1 MNTGIIST
9 RYAAALLRYVEQTG
23 NAAKVCEQAASLL
36 ANPHV
41 ESVTLEPEL
50 ERFVLLLRKHGRL
63 EESRFILSSFVAM
76 YYKSQGI
83 VSVKLI
89 TAVPAPQEIVDKL
102 CAAFERKLD
111 RKVHCVTEVDPGLV
125 GGFTLIVD
133 DDYMLDASVL
143 HQLEPELPKSK
154 RPA

>member
-76 YYKSQGI
+76 YYK
-83 VSVKLI
+83 
-89 TAVPAPQEIVDKL
+89 
-102 CAAFERKLD
+102 
-111 RKVHCVTEVDPGLV
+111 
-125 GGFTLIVD
+125 
-133 DDYMLDASVL
+133 
-143 HQLEPELPKSK
+143 
-154 RPA
+154 

>member
-41 ESVTLEPEL
+41 EGVTLEPEL

-83 VSVKLI
+83 VNIKLI

-102 CAAFERKLD
+102 C

-133 DDYMLDASVL
+133 DDYMLDASVR
-143 HQLEPELPKSK
+143 HQLESIRRQFVKTNS
-154 RPA
+154 RIV

>member
-1 MNTGIIST
+1 M
-9 RYAAALLRYVEQTG
+9 
-23 NAAKVCEQAASLL
+23 
-36 ANPHV
+36 
-41 ESVTLEPEL
+41 TLEPEL

-76 YYKSQGI
+76 YYKSQDI

-133 DDYMLDASVL
+133 DDYMLDASVR
-143 HQLEPELPKSK
+143 HQLESISRQFVKTNS
-154 RPA
+154 RIV